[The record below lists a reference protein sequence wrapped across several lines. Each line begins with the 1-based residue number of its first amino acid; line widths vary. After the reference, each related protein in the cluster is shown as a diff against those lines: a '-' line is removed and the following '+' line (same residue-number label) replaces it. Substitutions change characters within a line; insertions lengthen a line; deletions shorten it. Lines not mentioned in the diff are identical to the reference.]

1 MKKKHDKVEEQK
13 LNPEETQVGETQEE
27 TCEEQT
33 AKQEKSLSFQKETLG
48 KENNYLEDLQRVQ
61 AEFSNYMKR
70 VEKERI
76 LLGDF
81 AKRELLLKLL
91 EIVDEFEVALNA
103 MKNVE
108 DKDEILKGVE
118 MLHGKMRKILDGESV
133 RVINALGN
141 KFDPYHHDAIAQ
153 VDGNENVVIEEVKR
167 GYMFKDKLLRASI
180 VRVGNGWGNKANEIN
195 DNQEVGGEN
204 E

>member
-13 LNPEETQVGETQEE
+13 LNPEESLIEEAQEE
-27 TCEEQT
+27 TAKEE
-33 AKQEKSLSFQKETLG
+33 SLSFQKETLG

-81 AKRELLLKLL
+81 AKRDLLLKLL

-103 MKNVE
+103 MKQAE
-108 DKDEILKGVE
+108 DKNEILKGVE
-118 MLHGKMRKILDGESV
+118 MLHGKMWKILDGESV
-133 RVINALGN
+133 RAINALGN

-153 VDGNENVVIEEVKR
+153 VDGEDGLVVEEVKK

-180 VRVGNGWGNKANEIN
+180 VRVGILGMNNKDIKTNQNEN
-195 DNQEVGGEN
+195 GGEN